1 MLTMRISYVSFKH
14 LGILCDVKPNLQPIR
29 TKLLT
34 SQKYF
39 QFLVGYLVNRCTY
52 ILYLPSHKRQK
63 SRDI

>member
-1 MLTMRISYVSFKH
+1 MLTMRISYISFKH

-39 QFLVGYLVNRCTY
+39 QFLVGYLVNRCTC
-52 ILYLPSHKRQK
+52 IVPSFPHKTK
-63 SRDI
+63 K